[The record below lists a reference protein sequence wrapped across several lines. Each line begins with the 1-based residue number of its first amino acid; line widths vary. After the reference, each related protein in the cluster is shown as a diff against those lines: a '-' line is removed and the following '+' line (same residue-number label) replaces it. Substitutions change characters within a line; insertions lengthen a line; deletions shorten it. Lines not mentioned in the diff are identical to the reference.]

1 MNRRAPHP
9 PRTPARARLAAAL
22 LAAVAILPLALTA
35 WRDTHA
41 PALLE
46 RARALPNTHGL
57 RWLTP
62 DGQWATDAPHPF
74 PSHAV
79 LLIHGLDE
87 PGGIWD
93 QLAPALA
100 EHHHPTIR
108 FDYPNDQSAAI
119 SADQLRENLEQLH
132 AQGVTSLD
140 IVAHSMG
147 GLIARDV
154 LTREFKPSDPPTP
167 AIPAVPILI
176 TLGTPHAGSPWAA
189 LQPLAE
195 IREHLQR
202 WIESEDQDPAR
213 ILAAWQDGL
222 AGAARDDLRPD
233 SPYLAE
239 LNSRPWPNTTR
250 LVAVVAIIAAFNPDQ
265 PPTTPQERATLTA
278 RLGDGVVPVDS
289 AATPLAAETL
299 FVRANHR
306 SMIRA
311 VELDAWARNQLGLT
325 PPPTPP
331 AIPLILNRLTP
342 LPLPSPTGEG
352 RGEGS

>member
-1 MNRRAPHP
+1 MNRRDPHP

-46 RARALPNTHGL
+46 RARALPTAHGI

-62 DGQWATDAPHPF
+62 DGAWSVDAPRSIPA
-74 PSHAV
+74 HAV

-100 EHHHPTIR
+100 EHHHPTLR
-108 FDYPNDQSAAI
+108 FDYPNDQAI
-119 SADQLRENLEQLH
+119 ARSADELAAQLQILR

-140 IVAHSMG
+140 IIAHSMG

-154 LTREFKPSDPPTP
+154 LTRTPTTTTGQSDLADP
-167 AIPAVPILI
+167 AIPAVPLLI
-176 TLGTPHAGSPWAA
+176 TLGTPHTGSPWAA

-213 ILAAWQDGL
+213 IFAAWQGGL
-222 AGAARDDLRPD
+222 AGPAREDLLPN
-233 SPYLAE
+233 SPYLNE
-239 LNSRPWPNTTR
+239 LNGRPWPASTR

-289 AATPLAAETL
+289 AATALAAETL

-331 AIPLILNRLTP
+331 AIPLILDRLTKSSP
-342 LPLPSPTGEG
+342 ASVLP
-352 RGEGS
+352 

>member
-1 MNRRAPHP
+1 MNRPRHTPRRRTRA
-9 PRTPARARLAAAL
+9 LAAL
-22 LAAVAILPLALTA
+22 LAAAALPPVALSA
-35 WRDTHA
+35 WRHDHA

-46 RARALPNTHGL
+46 RARALPTTHGL

-62 DGQWATDAPHPF
+62 DRRWSTDAPRPL
-74 PSHAV
+74 PTHAV

-100 EHHHPTIR
+100 EHHHPTLR
-108 FDYPNDQSAAI
+108 FDYPNDQAAAR
-119 SADQLRENLEQLH
+119 SADQFRDHLEQLH

-140 IVAHSMG
+140 IIAHSMG

-154 LTREFKPSDPPTP
+154 LTRAPVPSEP
-167 AIPAVPILI
+167 AIPSVPILI

-202 WIESEDQDPAR
+202 WIESDDQDPAR
-213 ILAAWQDGL
+213 ILAAWQGGL
-222 AGAARDDLRPD
+222 AGAAGEDLRPD
-233 SPYLAE
+233 SPYLTE
-239 LNSRPWPNTTR
+239 LNNRPWPGTTR
-250 LVAVVAIIAAFNPDQ
+250 LIAVVAVIGAVDPDQ
-265 PPTTPQERATLTA
+265 PPTSPQERATLTA

-311 VELDAWARNQLGLT
+311 VELDAWARDQLGLI

-331 AIPLILNRLTP
+331 AIPLILDRL
-342 LPLPSPTGEG
+342 SPVSPISDRSGPG
-352 RGEGS
+352 